1 MMKNRNYMDLLKK
14 VDRVEAPPFLLTR
27 IEAGIRAKEAERMP
41 LTWTWAG
48 SLVLALLLLLNGLAL
63 RQSTATI
70 QAENLIQQ
78 FQMNQTNQ
86 LYGD

>member
-27 IEAGIRAKEAERMP
+27 IEAGIRAKEVERMP

-70 QAENLIQQ
+70 QTENLIQQ